1 MSAAVPI
8 CAWLAFAAVLY
19 CLELALKAERPQ
31 PKRKLI
37 ARAYGQ
43 R

>member
-1 MSAAVPI
+1 MTAAVPI

-19 CLELALKAERPQ
+19 VLELVLKAERPQ
-31 PKRKLI
+31 AKRKLI
-37 ARAYGQ
+37 ARAYNQ